1 MRCGI
6 VRPNSAAAPAT
17 VSGELVPQCHWE
29 KPGKAVTGCDPR
41 ARRPAVKSV
50 ARRAGC
56 PGVGRYGAKAVAVAR
71 VDHDRCRTRIDWD
84 RSSRSTA
91 GDIGRHLE

>member
-6 VRPNSAAAPAT
+6 LGPNSAAAPAT
-17 VSGELVPQCHWE
+17 VSGELVPQCHWDE
-29 KPGKAVTGCDPR
+29 IPGKAVTGGDPR

-56 PGVGRYGAKAVAVAR
+56 PGVGLHRALAMAGVC
-71 VDHDRCRTRIDWD
+71 VDHDR
-84 RSSRSTA
+84 
-91 GDIGRHLE
+91 